1 MVQVMAT
8 IPVSRLAE
16 RHETV
21 LRIIAEFGD
30 SLGELRCAGSERLV
44 RAGISMSHLHVM
56 WMLQRHGEL
65 SMSRLATMLD
75 VSDSNATG
83 LIDRMEERGL
93 VERVRVPDDR
103 RVVRVA
109 LSDHG
114 REMLQQADVLRS
126 DLMATILG
134 RLDERQLERL
144 ALALADVREA
154 IRAARDAGAFPP
166 DIHTPPQ
173 VAGAIATGR

>member
-1 MVQVMAT
+1 MAT
-8 IPVSRLAE
+8 ILVPGAVE
-16 RHETV
+16 RQAV
-21 LRIIAEFGD
+21 LRIIAEFTE

-44 RAGISMSHLHVM
+44 RAGVSMSHLHVM

-65 SMSRLATMLD
+65 SMSRLADMLD

-134 RLDERQLERL
+134 RLDGQQLERL

-154 IRAARDAGAFPP
+154 LRAAREAGDIPP
-166 DIHTPPQ
+166 DTH
-173 VAGAIATGR
+173 AGPHMALAIDTGR